1 MTKQEMIMEILELKK
16 SMPFGVDEEEYIV
29 EQFSFRHAF
38 DDNFEQLLETLKE
51 VLISMKNPEFLQEH
65 ERQIAEIASTMTENN
80 MSQEELM
87 EYFVNELASK
97 PNDLSSVIEDVN
109 DEMRRIFVQKI
120 VYCLEDYHIRFDE
133 AELMAIF
140 KGETI
145 KRTNKMQESFSNEVR
160 NSIRGD
166 IRSTAD
172 SVNYVKEENLSNR
185 ALEKSFYGYEED
197 LYNEIIFHLQNANHM
212 DRATF
217 SDHYHQMLID
227 LRHRTRKY
235 EEMYLDALSMGIK
248 PLSQSIEE
256 LLDEVVSRSNEMN
269 YNNEELVQSA
279 NAMLFK

>member
-16 SMPFGVDEEEYIV
+16 SMPFVVDEEEYIIT
-29 EQFSFRHAF
+29 QFSNSHRF
-38 DDNFEQLLETLKE
+38 DDDFEQLLETLKE
-51 VLISMKNPEFLQEH
+51 VVVEMKNPELLQEQ
-65 ERQIAEIASTMTENN
+65 ERQIAEIASTMTQNN

-97 PNDLSSVIEDVN
+97 PNDLSNVIENVN
-109 DEMRRIFVQKI
+109 DEMRRVFIQRI
-120 VYCLEDYHIRFDE
+120 IYGLEDYHIRFDE
-133 AELMAIF
+133 AELMAIL
-140 KGETI
+140 KGETT
-145 KRTNKMQESFSNEVR
+145 KRTNNMQESFSNDIR
-160 NSIRGD
+160 SSIRGD

-197 LYNEIIFHLQNANHM
+197 LYNEIIFHLQNANHT
-212 DRATF
+212 DRVTF
-217 SDHYHQMLID
+217 SDNYFEMLRD
-227 LRHRTRKY
+227 LRTRTRQY

-248 PLSQSIEE
+248 PLSTSIDQ
-256 LLDEVVSRSNEMN
+256 LLDEVVSKSNEMN